1 MSIEKEALEENGAEH
16 REDGQQFLAFL
27 LAGEEYAVDILKV
40 QEIKSWGPVTP
51 IPASPDYMR
60 GIINLRGTVVPVID
74 LRLRFGIP
82 AKEANLTTAVIIARA
97 SSDKSERYVGLVVD
111 EVADVYF
118 LKETEIQSRKNVSGA
133 ISGEYVQ
140 GLSQVKDQMVIVV
153 DLDLIVQSSLSDF
166 EEEEEAA

>member
-1 MSIEKEALEENGAEH
+1 MNNEIEMTDDVSVEH
-16 REDGQQFLAFL
+16 QEDGKQFLAFL

-51 IPASPDYMR
+51 IPASPEYMR

-74 LRLRFGIP
+74 LRLRFGLP
-82 AKEANLTTAVIIARA
+82 PKEADLTTAVIIARA

-118 LKETEIQSRKNVSGA
+118 LNESEIQERKDVSSA

-140 GLSQVKDQMVIVV
+140 GLSQVKNQMVIVV
-153 DLDLIVQSSLSDF
+153 DLDLIVHSSLIDF
-166 EEEEEAA
+166 DEEEAA

>member
-1 MSIEKEALEENGAEH
+1 MTSEVEVVADNGVEH

-51 IPASPDYMR
+51 IPASPNYMR

-74 LRLRFGIP
+74 LRLRFGLP
-82 AKEANLTTAVIIARA
+82 SKEADLTTAVIIARA

-118 LKETEIQSRKNVSGA
+118 LNEAEIQERKDVSGA

-153 DLDLIVQSSLSDF
+153 DLDLIVHSSLNDF
-166 EEEEEAA
+166 DTEEVA

>member
-1 MSIEKEALEENGAEH
+1 MINQAEAEVSTDIEH
-16 REDGQQFLAFL
+16 QEDGQQFLAFL
-27 LAGEEYAVDILKV
+27 LANEEYAVDILKV

-74 LRLRFGIP
+74 LRLRFGIA
-82 AKEANLTTAVIIARA
+82 AKDPDLTTAVIIARTF
-97 SSDKSERYVGLVVD
+97 SDKGERYVGLVVD

-118 LKETEIQSRKNVSGA
+118 LNEAEIQNRKDVSAA

-153 DLDLIVQSSLSDF
+153 DLDLIVRSSLADF
-166 EEEEEAA
+166 EGEEIE

>member
-1 MSIEKEALEENGAEH
+1 MTNEPEVTEEVGIEH
-16 REDGQQFLAFL
+16 REDGKQFLAFL
-27 LAGEEYAVDILKV
+27 LSGEEYAVDILKV

-51 IPASPDYMR
+51 IPASPEYMR

-74 LRLRFGIP
+74 LRLRFGLP
-82 AKEANLTTAVIIARA
+82 SKEADLTTAVIIARA

-118 LKETEIQSRKNVSGA
+118 LNENEIQERKDVSGA

-140 GLSQVKDQMVIVV
+140 GLSQVKNQMVIVV
-153 DLDLIVQSSLSDF
+153 DLDLIVHSSLVDF
-166 EEEEEAA
+166 DEEEAA

>member
-1 MSIEKEALEENGAEH
+1 MTNEVEVAADNGVEH
-16 REDGQQFLAFL
+16 REDGKQFLAFL

-74 LRLRFGIP
+74 LRLRFGLTSKD
-82 AKEANLTTAVIIARA
+82 ADLTTAVIIARA
-97 SSDKSERYVGLVVD
+97 SSDKKERYVGLVVD

-118 LKETEIQSRKNVSGA
+118 LNETEIQERKDVSGA

-153 DLDLIVQSSLSDF
+153 DLDLIVHSSLVDF
-166 EEEEEAA
+166 EDEEAA

>member
-1 MSIEKEALEENGAEH
+1 MNSDESGIEEIGIEH
-16 REDGQQFLAFL
+16 REDGKQFLAFL
-27 LAGEEYAVDILKV
+27 LSGEEYAVDILKV
-40 QEIKSWGPVTP
+40 QEIKNWGPVTP

-74 LRLRFGIP
+74 LRLRFGLP
-82 AKEANLTTAVIIARA
+82 SKEADLTTAVIIARA
-97 SSDKSERYVGLVVD
+97 SSDKAERYVGLVVD

-118 LKETEIQSRKNVSGA
+118 LNETEIQERKDVSSA

-140 GLSQVKDQMVIVV
+140 GLSQVKNQMVIVV

-166 EEEEEAA
+166 DEEEAA